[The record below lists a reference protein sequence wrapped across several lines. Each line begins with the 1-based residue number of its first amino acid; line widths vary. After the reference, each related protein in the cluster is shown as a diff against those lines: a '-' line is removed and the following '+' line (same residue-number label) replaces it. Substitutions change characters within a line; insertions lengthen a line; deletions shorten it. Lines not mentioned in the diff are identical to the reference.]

1 MSFVQVGSLDDLR
14 PGGVMEFRRG
24 STEVAVCNV
33 DGELFAVDNRCPHRG
48 GPLAMGALH
57 ANLLVCPWHGWEFD
71 CVSGV
76 CAFSPAV
83 TLRRYPVE
91 VSEDRSILVDL
102 E

>member
-57 ANLLVCPWHGWEFD
+57 GNLLVCPWHGWEFD

-76 CAFSPAV
+76 CAFRPAV

-91 VSEDRSILVDL
+91 VREDRSILVDL